1 MTHVKEKLTVDE
13 AKQISLEELGRPQVR
28 LSNEPRKHPLVK
40 AYRFLDDQGR
50 IEVSRAAAEQIYQ
63 HFQNNQRIDQAIYLM
78 CLCVAAEKHWDS
90 ANEFLAA
97 SLAQSSDVSFFREI
111 AIALLDIADIELS
124 GATTKLPLAE
134 TCLVLLT
141 EYGLM
146 LANHQ
151 GRSSLDHKG
160 VSSVVEYIS
169 TSLLARS
176 NINSTAMRISLVHF
190 LAHCGEKKH
199 ATLQLNRV
207 ISRFGHS
214 LLEDLLRAFFDDKK
228 KGNAAFFFLVEHL
241 QYFFSAS
248 AALANM
254 SHDVLKHHMLKY
266 PNEFPSFLASYS
278 DWAPQDTES
287 SVLSTRHI
295 SLLYRAAIDVYQRP
309 LAEALGRVLL
319 KHLGKVKD
327 TSPDRLQD
335 QIEAVNEIL
344 GSAAVAAGP
353 RQILVGEFMLSLQ
366 ALRGDARAAQRVISL
381 SRAKRGKDS
390 LVKLAKVGEKPTPLE
405 SMIQLAG

>member
-1 MTHVKEKLTVDE
+1 MTHIREKLTSAE
-13 AKQISLEELGRPQVR
+13 ARLICLEELSRSQVR

-40 AYRFLDDQGR
+40 AHRFLDSQGR
-50 IEVSRAAAEQIYQ
+50 MEISHAAAEQIYQ
-63 HFQNNQRIDQAIYLM
+63 HFQANQRIDQAIYLM
-78 CLCVAAEKHWDS
+78 CICVAAERHWDS
-90 ANEFLAA
+90 AHEFLVAT
-97 SLAQSSDVSFFREI
+97 LALSSDISFFREI

-124 GATTKLPLAE
+124 GPTTKLPLAE

-176 NINSTAMRISLVHF
+176 NINNTAMRISLVHF
-190 LAHCGEKKH
+190 LAHCGENRH

-241 QYFFSAS
+241 QYFFAAS
-248 AALANM
+248 PALATM

-266 PNEFPSFLASYS
+266 PNEFPSFIASYS
-278 DWAPQDTES
+278 DWAPQDADS
-287 SVLSTRHI
+287 AVLSTRHI
-295 SLLYRAAIDVYQRP
+295 ALLYRAAIDVYQRP

-319 KHLGKVKD
+319 KHLTMVKGTD
-327 TSPDRLQD
+327 SGQLRV

-344 GSAAVAAGP
+344 GSPPIAAGP
-353 RQILVGEFMLSLQ
+353 RQLLVSEFMLSLL
-366 ALRGDARAAQRVISL
+366 ALGGDARAAQRVISL

-390 LVKLAKVGEKPTPLE
+390 QVKLAKVGEKPSPLE